1 MQVRNREQEVVA
13 TAFDLTPWMAYADQ
27 ATFQEEI
34 DEDPYLTGEEADT
47 DNQED
52 MSKDTPEEMP
62 YQDTNIAGV
71 YFREVSKVPLL
82 TRERE
87 VELAKRIQDGQRKI
101 YALLRKCAAAEG
113 NVCWLSGELENG
125 ESKRRKRAPS
135 QEDFIG
141 DLVQKLETVAQGRG
155 GNNGRLRDLLAELRK
170 TEADVKAAKAEM
182 IQSNLR
188 LVVCIAKK
196 YINKGLSFLD
206 LIQEGNLGLMKAVG
220 RYDYRRGYKFSTYAS
235 WWIRQAITRALGD
248 KSRTIRIPNHL
259 LEMKSKIL
267 KSFHHLVRE
276 YGRKP
281 APEEIATET
290 KIPLANVQ
298 KVIELI
304 QEPVSLE
311 TPVGDDGGRLQD
323 LIGDDEK
330 ASFYDDLL
338 EDMDRARKTRD
349 LLSLLNWREEQIL
362 RLRFGIGEPSTYT
375 LEQVGKRFG
384 ISRER
389 VRQIEQKALNRLKG
403 QIRAG
408 AIPRIP

>member
-1 MQVRNREQEVVA
+1 MQVGNREQEMVA
-13 TAFDLTPWMAYADQ
+13 TAFELTPWMAYADV

-34 DEDPYLTGEEADT
+34 DEDPYLAGEGAGA

-52 MSKDTPEEMP
+52 MSEDTPEEIP
-62 YQDTNIAGV
+62 DQDTNIAGA
-71 YFREVSKVPLL
+71 YFREVSKVSLL

-87 VELAKRIQDGQRKI
+87 VELAKRIQDGQRQI
-101 YALLRKCAAAEG
+101 HALLRKCG
-113 NVCWLSGELENG
+113 DPGGKINVLIGELKNG

-141 DLVQKLETVAQGRG
+141 HLVQKLETLVQGQA
-155 GNNGRLRDLLAELRK
+155 GNNGSLRELLAELK
-170 TEADVKAAKAEM
+170 KAEADVRAAKAEM

-188 LVVCIAKK
+188 LVVCIAKR

-276 YGRKP
+276 HGRKP
-281 APEEIATET
+281 APEEIAAET
-290 KIPLANVQ
+290 KIPLVNVQ

-304 QEPVSLE
+304 QEPISLE

-323 LIGDDEK
+323 LIGDEEKPSFDE
-330 ASFYDDLL
+330 DLL
-338 EDMDRARKTRD
+338 ENMDTARRTRD
-349 LLSLLNWREEQIL
+349 LLSLLSSREEQIL
-362 RLRFGIGEPSTYT
+362 RLRFGIGESSGYT

-408 AIPRIP
+408 AIPPIP